1 MEKALKI
8 MNQMTANKTVKVELA
23 LVNDVEKMVGL
34 LYQKKAEGRKI
45 QDEMNAAA
53 KEFNKLLQK
62 ADSATKEYESLL
74 NKSKGLDA
82 AMTRSLT
89 DLGLTI
95 KDSGDL
101 INLITAIA
109 DLDEVKMD
117 VQDAIKFYA
126 R

>member
-1 MEKALKI
+1 
-8 MNQMTANKTVKVELA
+8 MTANKTVKVNFA

-53 KEFNKLLQK
+53 REFNKLLQK
-62 ADSATKEYESLL
+62 ADSATKEYEALL

-82 AMTRSLT
+82 AMTKSLT

>member
-8 MNQMTANKTVKVELA
+8 INEMTANKTVKVELA

-53 KEFNKLLQK
+53 REFNKLLQK
-62 ADSATKEYESLL
+62 ADSATKEYQTLI
-74 NKSKGLDA
+74 NKSKGLDD
-82 AMTRSLT
+82 AMTKSLT